1 MRLVKDYQL
10 SMRGYRNCP
19 TALDFAR
26 SLWLSPDP
34 SVWSHY
40 TQLYVPTAT
49 RVRRPATPPA
59 NHLSAPVHD
68 LRRRLLTT
76 FLQLTKGNVKWG
88 SHSASDVSSRVETL
102 IESVRSEK
110 EGVHLSRGDV
120 LLARDWKMVRSR
132 VRPSWSALDVIT
144 EDKTRSSTAEAFAV
158 LDGGEANW
166 REAMDVMC
174 NNSKT
179 SSLHGVGPA
188 TASLLLSLRCPDVPF
203 FGEEAVRVAI
213 PNSGMSYSYR

>member
-1 MRLVKDYQL
+1 
-10 SMRGYRNCP
+10 
-19 TALDFAR
+19 
-26 SLWLSPDP
+26 
-34 SVWSHY
+34 
-40 TQLYVPTAT
+40 
-49 RVRRPATPPA
+49 
-59 NHLSAPVHD
+59 
-68 LRRRLLTT
+68 
-76 FLQLTKGNVKWG
+76 
-88 SHSASDVSSRVETL
+88 L
-102 IESVRSEK
+102 IDSVRSEK